1 MKKRMKQA
9 MTTAP
14 KPGKG
19 KKITAGHG
27 MGGLFG
33 AGPKKTEPDN
43 TPRTRA
49 KESSARIKRI
59 GNRFI

>member
-9 MTTAP
+9 ETTAP
-14 KPGKG
+14 KKGAG

-33 AGPKKTEPDN
+33 AGPKKLEPDN
-43 TPRTRA
+43 PPPTRS
-49 KESSARIKRI
+49 KEHGARMKRI
-59 GNRFI
+59 SNKFI

>member
-9 MTTAP
+9 ETTAP
-14 KPGKG
+14 KAG

-33 AGPKKTEPDN
+33 AQPKKTEPDN
-43 TPRTRA
+43 PPRTRA
-49 KESSARIKRI
+49 KDSAARNKRI
-59 GNRFI
+59 SNKFI